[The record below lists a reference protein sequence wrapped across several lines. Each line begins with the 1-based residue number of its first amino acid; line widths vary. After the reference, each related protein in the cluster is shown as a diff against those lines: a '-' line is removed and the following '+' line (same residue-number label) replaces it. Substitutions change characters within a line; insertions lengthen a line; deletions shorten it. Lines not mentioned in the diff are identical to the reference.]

1 MEAGLNP
8 GKGNGV
14 EVRKDGTVRLT
25 REEYRSIKKDKKE
38 DIEALLAAF
47 FWKGAEHNGEKE
59 ALLKSR
65 EALEQAMEEVKGIGP
80 VKKAEI
86 RKKYREKLE
95 ESNESI

>member
-1 MEAGLNP
+1 MEAGSNP

-14 EVRKDGTVRLT
+14 EVKKDGTVRLT

-38 DIEALLAAF
+38 DIETLLAAF

-86 RKKYREKLE
+86 RKKYREILE
-95 ESNESI
+95 ENDESI